1 MTTLTSL
8 EDVPISDTWRGP
20 STVSRLETIKIGKVN
35 TDSKRRLIELEHKD
49 FVIWP
54 WNKYYRYWWGLTVL
68 CGIITV
74 FTEPYAMAFAPAG
87 LFPYDDALSII
98 EYTLASIFFIDL
110 LTNFFMAYY
119 DENDKLIID
128 KKEIAIHYLKG
139 LFWLDLAGVLPCY
152 YFALEISGELGNDS
166 VLASYLSILRLI
178 KLVRLYRLKELFDIV
193 QYNPHVSLM
202 MLTLVRNLGFA
213 TVWSHFAACIFYF
226 IAKKNKFDSETTW
239 IGESIQELN
248 GVERYVTSLYWSVVT
263 YVTKWVGNQW

>member
-8 EDVPISDTWRGP
+8 EDVPLTDTWRGP
-20 STVSRLETIKIGKVN
+20 STVARLDTIKIGKVN
-35 TDSKRRLIELEHKD
+35 TDSKRRLIELEHND

-54 WNKYYRYWWGLTVL
+54 WNKNYRYWWGLTVL

-87 LFPYDDALSII
+87 RFSYSDALSII
-98 EYTLASIFFIDL
+98 EYTLTAILFLDL
-110 LTNFFMAYY
+110 ITNFFMAYY
-119 DENDKLIID
+119 DKSDKLIID

-139 LFWLDLAGVLPCY
+139 LFWLDLGGIFPFHY
-152 YFALEISGELGNDS
+152 IALGITGEFGKDND
-166 VLASYLSILRLI
+166 LASYLSLLRLI

-193 QYNPHVSLM
+193 QYNPHVSLI

-226 IAKKNKFDSETTW
+226 IARKYDFDSETTW
-239 IGESIQELN
+239 IGGSFEGLN
-248 GVERYVTSLYWSVVT
+248 DLERYVTSLYWSVT
-263 YVTKWVGNQW
+263 T